1 MVRKKNSHSVKRASS
16 SECRNC
22 RAKYLSGGLRRDIRQ
37 VRCRTVIPALQLKG
51 RPPWTLLLSCRTE
64 SGILDRQKN
73 QICIGLS
80 VLLPIP
86 FIGAVPRSCFIN
98 GL

>member
-1 MVRKKNSHSVKRASS
+1 M
-16 SECRNC
+16 
-22 RAKYLSGGLRRDIRQ
+22 
-37 VRCRTVIPALQLKG
+37 VIPALQLKDKL
-51 RPPWTLLLSCRTE
+51 PWTLLLSCKTG

-80 VLLPIP
+80 GLLPIP

-98 GL
+98 GPIPQDSDGFLYINQSKIRGYMSG